1 MQLKLCYDRDDLVV
15 MGLTHLVGN
24 QSGQGGWWEG
34 SLQWLAFAGAR
45 WRSSPAPLGPAA
57 RTAGGR
63 VKISSLLYQTQ
74 ETNTRTQ
81 PTCTYIIWITS
92 TPKLAATAKSERLVT
107 TMQVENMPNHSH
119 LALSEWQ
126 KKNNKILYTAAIA
139 AAHIENHSEKRLVQT
154 INIILSHKWKW
165 YEVLS
170 LKNSGPEGK

>member
-1 MQLKLCYDRDDLVV
+1 MTGMTWLSWDWLTWWVTSLVREDGEKGVYNGCPLLEQGEDHLQPIWAQQLEQLEGEWKSVV
-15 MGLTHLVGN
+15 FYIKH
-24 QSGQGGWWEG
+24 
-34 SLQWLAFAGAR
+34 R
-45 WRSSPAPLGPAA
+45 
-57 RTAGGR
+57 
-63 VKISSLLYQTQ
+63 KQT
-74 ETNTRTQ
+74 TRTQ
-81 PTCTYIIWITS
+81 PTCKYILWITS
-92 TPKLAATAKSERLVT
+92 TPKLAATAKAEHLVT

-139 AAHIENHSEKRLVQT
+139 AAHIENHCEKRLVQT